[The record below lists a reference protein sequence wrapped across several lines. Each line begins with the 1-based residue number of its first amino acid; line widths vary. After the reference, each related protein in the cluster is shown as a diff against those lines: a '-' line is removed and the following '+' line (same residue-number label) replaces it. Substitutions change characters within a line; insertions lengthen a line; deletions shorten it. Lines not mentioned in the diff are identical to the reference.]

1 MNDGTIVKTSSN
13 EIHNPDIDGLS
24 KLLEALDPWL
34 PQIVVVGGWAHRL
47 FRYHPL
53 AQAVQYEPLLT
64 LDTDVALPVKLE
76 VREQD
81 LRDRLASAG
90 FKERFLGE
98 HQPPATHYQLG
109 DEEGSFYVEFLTP
122 LIGSEHDR
130 EGNLRATTRVAG
142 VTSQNLRY
150 VDLLLASPWKV
161 ELSRANGFPFE
172 GPKQIR
178 IAHPTRFMAQKLLIH
193 DRRERRSRAK
203 DILYLHD
210 TIELFGASL
219 DVLGEEWELAAKP
232 ELSESAIRSIKAAA
246 DTVFSKVT
254 DDIRGAAQAAAGR
267 ALTPERIQ
275 ELCRAGLKAVFG
287 TATLPKP

>member
-1 MNDGTIVKTSSN
+1 M
-13 EIHNPDIDGLS
+13 
-24 KLLEALDPWL
+24 
-34 PQIVVVGGWAHRL
+34 
-47 FRYHPL
+47 
-53 AQAVQYEPLLT
+53 LT
-64 LDTDVALPVKLE
+64 LDTDVALPVRLE

-98 HQPPATHYQLG
+98 HQPPATHYRLG

-130 EGNLRATTRVAG
+130 DGNLRATTRVAG

-150 VDLLLASPWKV
+150 VDLLLGSPWKV
-161 ELSRANGFPFE
+161 ELSRGNGFPFE
-172 GPKQIR
+172 SPKQIR

-210 TIELFGASL
+210 TIELFGAPL
-219 DVLGEEWELAAKP
+219 DVLGEEWKLAAIP
-232 ELSESAIRSIKAAA
+232 ELSDKEIRTIEASADA
-246 DTVFSKVT
+246 VFSKVT
-254 DDIRGAAQAAAGR
+254 DDIRVAAQAAAG
-267 ALTPERIQ
+267 AL
-275 ELCRAGLKAVFG
+275 
-287 TATLPKP
+287 